1 MRNLFFWFVFLC
13 CFVPKLPAQV
23 RFEIVPN
30 QTNYQ
35 EAASYKAWQK
45 PRPKSGALSLP
56 FLDDFSTYSGIPDTL
71 LWENE
76 GGTLVNNQMAIAPIS
91 LGAATFDGLDA
102 QGNPYDFSD
111 VVNDAIGLTDQLV
124 SQILDLSIY
133 TPADS
138 LYLSF
143 YWQREG
149 RGEIPDEID
158 SLRLQFKDQAGD
170 WATVWQQRG
179 GEPTEAFGLQMVPL
193 REAAYF
199 FETFQFRFQAFGR
212 QAGLYD
218 VWHLDYIYLNA
229 SRFAQDF
236 YPDEI
241 AVSAA
246 VNPFLRRYSAMPLN
260 QYLANPGPETAA
272 QFRTTLNNL
281 SNPATIDAPSYRCV
295 LREKNTDTE
304 LAELANTAAFI
315 IPGDARDFEI
325 MADIPL
331 NLVLP
336 VADSLVIEAE
346 FIVSTG
352 DNTSQIPPLDLR
364 RNDTIRGQTV
374 LKDYLAYD
382 DGSAEYGAGLNQI
395 FGQVAVLFELNTPD
409 VLTDVQVHIT
419 KLERDLTGQT
429 FNLVVWKSIG
439 APRDSV
445 LYKIN
450 VPIRYAPTR
459 DGYLSITEIRKLSNP
474 SFEFEP
480 IAIEGPFYVG
490 WEQTTND
497 RVTFGYDRNL
507 DASAQIFF
515 NAGNEW
521 LPFTAEPEERGSLMI
536 RPVFGD
542 EVVTEL
548 PESQETDFQVFPN
561 PTKGRIYFKGKM
573 PEKIELWQLTG
584 RILQTHTLQ
593 VPYCDL
599 GTVPPGVYF
608 LRAYFS
614 NQSRLTR
621 RLVILPE

>member
-1 MRNLFFWFVFLC
+1 MQNILLWFVFLC
-13 CFVPKLPAQV
+13 LAAPVLVAQP
-23 RFEIVPN
+23 RLEIVPN

-35 EAASYKAWQK
+35 EGTVLLTLPNA
-45 PRPKSGALSLP
+45 RPKSGPLFLP
-56 FLDDFSTYSGIPDTL
+56 FLDDFSTYTGRPDTL
-71 LWENE
+71 LWEKE

-111 VVNDAIGLTDQLV
+111 VVNDAIGLTDQLA
-124 SQILDLSIY
+124 SKPLDLSLY

-158 SLRLQFKDQAGD
+158 SLRLQFKNQAGD
-170 WATVWQQRG
+170 WTTVWQQVG
-179 GEPTEAFGLQMVPL
+179 GTPTEAFALQMLPL
-193 REAAYF
+193 REASYF
-199 FETFQFRFQAFGR
+199 FEAFQFRFQAFGR

-229 SRFAQDF
+229 NRFAQDF
-236 YPDEI
+236 YTDEI

-246 VNPFLRRYSAMPLN
+246 INPFLSRYSAMPLN
-260 QYLANPGPETAA
+260 QYLANPVDETAT

-295 LREKNTDTE
+295 LREKNTNTE

-315 IPGDARDFEI
+315 ISGDARDFEI
-325 MADIPL
+325 TADIPT

-336 VADSLVIEAE
+336 VADSLVLEAE

-395 FGQVAVLFELNTPD
+395 FGQVAVRFELNTPD
-409 VLTDVQVHIT
+409 VLTDVQIHIT

-459 DGYLSITEIRKLSNP
+459 DAYLSITEIRKLSNP

-480 IAIEGPFYVG
+480 IAIEGEFYVG

-497 RVTFGYDRNL
+497 RVTFGYDRNR

-536 RPVFGD
+536 RPVFGN
-542 EVVTEL
+542 EVITEL
-548 PESQETDFQVFPN
+548 PVNQAPDFQVFPN
-561 PTKGRIYFKGKM
+561 PSTRRIYFQGKR
-573 PEKIELWQLTG
+573 PEKIELWALSG
-584 RILQTHTLQ
+584 RILQTHAIQ
-593 VPYCDL
+593 AQYCDL
-599 GTVPPGVYF
+599 EPVPPGVYL
-608 LRAYFS
+608 LRAYFPS
-614 NQSRLTR
+614 QSSLTR